1 VGLVSWHWTG
11 TAPTLAMALATAPV
25 EHRSMSLSIRNQR
38 DRFDKTSRLDPARM
52 ILATPRHSE
61 CIVAAIYLVPISK
74 HSQRPP
80 IQIELG
86 LVLRLPVIFAR
97 VCSSFIQV
105 GKHNLF
111 DIFNIGH
118 TCAGN
123 RSQPSILNQKIPGS
137 EWTQTFDTLLW
148 LKTVI
153 SSYLRTHQHN

>member
-11 TAPTLAMALATAPV
+11 TAPTLAMVLAMAPV
-25 EHRSMSLSIRNQR
+25 EHWSMSLSIRIKGI
-38 DRFDKTSRLDPARM
+38 DLIK
-52 ILATPRHSE
+52 LAGWIRPKCTPRHSE
-61 CIVAAIYLVPISK
+61 CIVATIYLVPISK

-137 EWTQTFDTLLW
+137 EWAQTFDTLLW
-148 LKTVI
+148 LKIVI